1 MAAGA
6 REVVRLILAGDA
18 SGFEGAVGKAE
29 GAGGR
34 MRAVGAT
41 IAAAGAAMAATG
53 FSVGAAWEDRPAT
66 KSSLT
71 TGATGDALAAL
82 QADVRGLAQDG
93 FGLEPAT
100 RGSPRSTGI
109 SA

>member
-6 REVVRLILAGDA
+6 REVIRIILAGDA

-41 IAAAGAAMAATG
+41 IAAAGAVMSAAG
-53 FSVGAAWEDRPAT
+53 FSVGSAWE
-66 KSSLT
+66 KSRDQIIDA
-71 TGATGDALAAL
+71 TGATGDRL
-82 QADVRGLAQDG
+82 
-93 FGLEPAT
+93 
-100 RGSPRSTGI
+100 
-109 SA
+109 

>member
-41 IAAAGAAMAATG
+41 IASAGAAMAAAG
-53 FSVGAAWEDRPAT
+53 FSVGKSWADAT
-66 KSSLT
+66 KT
-71 TGATGDALAAL
+71 IVDGTGATGPALASL
-82 QADVRGLAQDG
+82 QELLPGRLAR
-93 FGLEPAT
+93 FGGPEPLLRRSRMST
-100 RGSPRSTGI
+100 RS